1 MKKKSTT
8 KPTADRSKRAAKKPV
23 ARSSAKPVKK
33 SAARLD
39 DQALVRFRQE
49 LDQRRAELA
58 LINSV
63 QESFSAKIDLQA
75 IYDLVG
81 NKLRDTFDAQVV
93 SIGLYV
99 PAENLIRFVFFVERG
114 VHFPASSMPLI
125 GFRRHVLGTR
135 QPLLINRDHAQA
147 AAHYGNPL
155 AIVGEVPKSVLFVPM
170 LVNGE
175 VKGVVS
181 LQNLDRED
189 AFTESDVRLLQT
201 LTNSMSGALENA
213 RLLAETQRL
222 LKETE
227 QNAAEMAVIN
237 SVQQGLAAEL
247 NFQAIVDLVGTKLR
261 EIFHTGDIGI
271 RWYDSK
277 TNMVHYLYEF
287 EHGERIQVPS
297 APPQTNSWRLMVET
311 RKPVVL
317 NTQAEMARSGIVL
330 VPGTD
335 LSLSLVTVPIIG
347 SDRII
352 GSIILENYEHENA
365 FSESDVRLLQTVASS
380 MGVALENAR
389 LFDETQRLLKETENR
404 ALQLTLINR
413 VLTGF
418 DNRLDIQA
426 IYDTVGDKIQEVFD
440 AQTVV
445 LTIYDKKTN
454 LAHFPYV
461 IENGIRLHQ
470 DPLPQPETGG
480 GFSGHVLRTGQPV
493 VVNRNFEAESEKY
506 QSFLL
511 GKSANDVVVK
521 SGVWVPLLV
530 GDETKGVI
538 SLQNL
543 EREDVFGE
551 ADVRLLITLANSMS
565 VALENARLFN
575 ETQRLLQET
584 EQRAAELAVINS
596 IQQGLASRTDF
607 WDNIK
612 FVGDKLREVF
622 NTGDVSIRWYEA
634 GTGLI
639 HYLYESEHG
648 RRLDIPPAPADQSN
662 IWKLLSE
669 TRRPL
674 VVNEDMAGAYERWG
688 FQVLPGTDRSKSMIY
703 VPIVVA
709 NELIGLMGMEDYE
722 HERAFNE
729 SIVHLIE
736 TIAASV
742 GVALQSA
749 RLFDETNRR
758 ARETAALN
766 EVGRDISSMLN
777 AEKIM
782 ERIAVR
788 ARELLNSITSA
799 IYLPDATGENF
810 HAIVTSGY
818 LAEEIKAN
826 VVKAGQGIIGSIAQR
841 GQAEFINDT
850 DHDPRTIQIPGTPH
864 QDDARLMVAPL
875 LAGEKV
881 SGMMAVWR
889 TGGELY
895 TQADLDFLKELSL
908 QAAIAIQNAQ
918 LFNESERRARE
929 TSTLAEISREI
940 SVTLDLSTVLDQIS
954 MRALETLDAR
964 DVVIRLL
971 QGDGAMPI
979 ATAVGPN
986 AERFR
991 AAPLR
996 LGQGITGNVAQTG
1009 QPEMINDP
1017 EGDPRLRHVPG
1028 TSQDD
1033 AAIIF
1038 TPLKTRDKVIGTLAI
1053 WREKALHGL
1062 FTKDDLAFAVGLSR
1076 QVAIAIEN
1084 ASLFQDAQE
1093 ARAAAVAA
1101 NDAKSSFLATMSHE
1115 IRTPMN
1121 AIIGM
1126 SGLLLDTPLDAEQRD
1141 YAETIRNSGDSLLTI
1156 INDIL
1161 DFSKIEAGRMDI
1173 EAQPFD
1179 LRDCVESALE
1189 LIAPRVVEKGLDIAY
1204 ILEDDVP
1211 PVILGDVT
1219 RLRQIM
1225 LNLLSNAVKFTDKG
1239 EIVVTVSKDKTEQL
1253 AHSDTIRLVFSV
1265 RDTGI
1270 GLSKEGMR
1278 RLFQSFS
1285 QADSSTTRKYGGTGL
1300 GLVISRRLSEM
1311 MGGLMYA
1318 ESDGLGKGANFVFII
1333 AARPAELMH
1342 TRRREYSIA
1351 QPELTGKRVLIVDD
1365 NATNR
1370 IILSKQTAKWGM
1382 TARDTASPRTA
1393 LNWLQGGET
1402 FDAAIIDM
1410 HMPEM
1415 DGLELAK
1422 QIRQLPSPLGKG
1434 AGGEGVPLILFS
1446 SLGRKEV
1453 GDDSNLF
1460 AAYLAKPLKQSQLF
1474 DVLASIFT
1482 EAKPREEKHTLRA
1495 DRIKLDPELAARHPL
1510 KILLAEDNAV
1520 NQKLALRLLQQMGY
1534 RADMVANGLEA
1545 VEAITRQKYDVIL
1558 MDVQM
1563 PEMDGLEATR
1573 EIRKLQAAQP
1583 RIIAMTAN
1591 AMQGDREMCLAAGMD
1606 DYISK
1611 PIHIE
1616 ELVNALTAT
1625 VARN

>member
-1 MKKKSTT
+1 MKKKLTT
-8 KPTADRSKRAAKKPV
+8 KPTSARAQGTAKPAARSTSAPTKKPS
-23 ARSSAKPVKK
+23 AR
-33 SAARLD
+33 ARAQVLAQLE
-39 DQALVRFRQE
+39 QA
-49 LDQRRAELA
+49 LDQRTAELA

-63 QESFSAKIDLQA
+63 QESFSAKIDLHA

-81 NKLRDTFDAQVV
+81 DKLRDTFDAQVV
-93 SIGLYV
+93 SIGLYE
-99 PAENLIRFVFFVERG
+99 PAENMIRFVFFIERG
-114 VHFPASSMPLI
+114 FHFPESSMPLI
-125 GFRRHVLGTR
+125 GFRRHVLETR
-135 QPLLINRDHAQA
+135 QPLLINRDHPQA
-147 AAHYGNPL
+147 AAKYGNPL
-155 AIVGEVPKSVLFVPM
+155 AVVGEVPKSVLFVPM
-170 LVNGE
+170 IVDGE

-201 LTNSMSGALENA
+201 LTNSMSIALENA
-213 RLLAETQRL
+213 RLFTETQRL
-222 LKETE
+222 LKETK
-227 QNAAEMAVIN
+227 QAAAEMAVIN

-247 NFQAIVDLVGTKLR
+247 NFQAIIDLVGGQLR
-261 EIFHTGDIGI
+261 EIFQTGDIGI
-271 RWYDSK
+271 RWYDAK

-287 EHGERIQVPS
+287 EHGERIEVPS
-297 APPQTNSWRLMVET
+297 ASPQSSTWYLMVET

-317 NTQAEMARSGIVL
+317 NTQADMTRAGITL

-335 LSLSLVTVPIIG
+335 ASLSLVTVPIIG

-352 GSIILENYEHENA
+352 GSIILENYERENA

-389 LFDETQRLLKETENR
+389 LFDETQRLLKESEHR
-404 ALQLTLINR
+404 ALELTLINR
-413 VLTGF
+413 VLTGL

-426 IYDTVGDKIQEVFD
+426 IYDYVGDKIQEVFD

-445 LTIYDKKTN
+445 LSIYDQKTN
-454 LAHFPYV
+454 LIHFPYV
-461 IENGIRLHQ
+461 IEKGVRLYQ
-470 DPLPQPETGG
+470 APLPHVTEGG
-480 GFSGHVLRTGQPV
+480 GFSGHVLRTGQPI
-493 VVNRNFEAESEKY
+493 VVNRNFETESEKY

-511 GKSANDVVVK
+511 GKSAADVVVR

-530 GDETKGVI
+530 GDDVKGII

-543 EREDVFGE
+543 EREDVFSE
-551 ADVRLLITLANSMS
+551 SDVRLLITLANSMS
-565 VALENARLFN
+565 VALENARLLN
-575 ETQRLLQET
+575 ETQRLLHET
-584 EQRAAELAVINS
+584 EQRAAELAVINN

-622 NTGDVSIRWYEA
+622 NTGDVSIRWYEPES
-634 GTGLI
+634 GLI

-648 RRLDIPPAPADQSN
+648 RKLDIPAAPAAESR
-662 IWKLLSE
+662 IWQLLSE

-674 VVNEDMAGAYERWG
+674 VINEDTAGAYERLG
-688 FQVLPGTDRSKSMIY
+688 LQVLPGTDRSKSMIY
-703 VPIVVA
+703 TPIIVA
-709 NELIGLMGMEDYE
+709 NELIGLMGLEDYA

-729 SIVHLIE
+729 SIVHLVE

-749 RLFDETNRR
+749 LLFDETTRR

-777 AEKIM
+777 AEMIM

-788 ARELLNSITSA
+788 ARELLQSISSA
-799 IYLPDATGENF
+799 IYLPDSTGANF
-810 HAIVTSGY
+810 HAIVTTGY
-818 LAEEIKAN
+818 VAEEIKAN
-826 VVKAGQGIIGSIAQR
+826 VVKAGRGIIGTLAQH
-841 GQAEFINDT
+841 GLAEFVNDT

-895 TQADLDFLKELSL
+895 TQADLDFLKELSQ

-929 TSTLAEISREI
+929 MVALAEVSREI
-940 SVTLDLSTVLDQIS
+940 SATLDLSTVLNQIS
-954 MRALETLDAR
+954 ARTQEALNAR

-971 QGDGAMPI
+971 QDDGAMPI
-979 ATAVGPN
+979 ATAVGEN
-986 AERFR
+986 AASFR
-991 AAPLR
+991 AAPIR
-996 LGQGITGNVAQTG
+996 IGQGITGSVAQSG
-1009 QPEMINDP
+1009 EPEMINEP
-1017 EGDPRLRHVPG
+1017 LTDPRLRHVPG
-1028 TSQDD
+1028 TRQED

-1038 TPLKTRDKVIGTLAI
+1038 APLKAREKVIGTLSI
-1053 WREKALHGL
+1053 WRDKEKHGV
-1062 FTKDDLAFAVGLSR
+1062 FTPDDLAFAVGLS
-1076 QVAIAIEN
+1076 QQAAIAIEN

-1126 SGLLLDTPLDAEQRD
+1126 SGLLMDTPLNAEQRD

-1204 ILEDDVP
+1204 VLEDDVP

-1253 AHSDTIRLVFSV
+1253 AQSDKVRLMFSV

-1270 GLSKEGMR
+1270 GISKEGMQ

-1311 MGGLMYA
+1311 MGGMMYA
-1318 ESDGLGKGANFVFII
+1318 ESDGLGKGSNFVFII
-1333 AARPAELMH
+1333 AARPAELTH
-1342 TRRREYSIA
+1342 KRRREYLVA
-1351 QPELTGKRVLIVDD
+1351 QPELTGKRLLIVDD

-1370 IILSKQTAKWGM
+1370 MILSRQTAKWGM
-1382 TARDTASPRTA
+1382 TARDTASPRTV
-1393 LNWLQGGET
+1393 LDWLHGGET
-1402 FDAAIIDM
+1402 FEAIIIDM

-1415 DGLELAK
+1415 DGLELARE
-1422 QIRQLPSPLGKG
+1422 IRASN
-1434 AGGEGVPLILFS
+1434 AAVPLVLFS
-1446 SLGRKEV
+1446 SLGRKEA

-1460 AAYLAKPLKQSQLF
+1460 SAYLTKPLKQSQLF
-1474 DVLASIFT
+1474 DVLASIFSDAT
-1482 EAKPREEKHTLRA
+1482 PREEKRTP
-1495 DRIKLDPELAARHPL
+1495 DRIKLDPTLAARHPL

-1545 VEAITRQKYDVIL
+1545 VAAIKRQKYDVIL
-1558 MDVQM
+1558 MDIQM
-1563 PEMDGLEATR
+1563 PEMDGLDATR
-1573 EIRKLQAAQP
+1573 AIRQLQVAQP

-1625 VARN
+1625 VGQG